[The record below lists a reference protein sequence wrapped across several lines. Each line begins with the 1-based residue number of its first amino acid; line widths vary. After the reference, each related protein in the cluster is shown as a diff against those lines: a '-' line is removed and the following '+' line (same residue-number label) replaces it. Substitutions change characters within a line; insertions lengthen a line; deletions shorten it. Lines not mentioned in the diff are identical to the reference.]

1 MYIDPPLVSS
11 HGTGLDAQ
19 PWPGQRQGQARPFPQ
34 PFPCSSWLWP
44 SPSAL
49 QTRPRGRSK
58 TGCFWEH
65 YTPPASF
72 TPPSRSPGW
81 CMRSPQGSQAE
92 AGAPWGSPAVLWASC
107 SGLRA
112 PRGPT
117 SDAPL
122 WCPFLVGFQCCGG
135 TDTCVWLAFSRWPSS
150 LEDAARRAPSEAR
163 VPQGDMERWLM
174 AFRRGTGVTAGAVCQ
189 KLPTP
194 TQVKGP
200 GRAGQ
205 GQTAGAAT
213 PC

>member
-1 MYIDPPLVSS
+1 MLVLALAKPLGFADPP
-11 HGTGLDAQ
+11 
-19 PWPGQRQGQARPFPQ
+19 PGQKQDRVLLGTLHPTCLVHSSLQVPGVVHAFP
-34 PFPCSSWLWP
+34 
-44 SPSAL
+44 
-49 QTRPRGRSK
+49 TRLTGRGRSPL
-58 TGCFWEH
+58 GQPRCALGF
-65 YTPPASF
+65 
-72 TPPSRSPGW
+72 
-81 CMRSPQGSQAE
+81 
-92 AGAPWGSPAVLWASC
+92 VLRASC

-174 AFRRGTGVTAGAVCQ
+174 AFRRGMGVTAGAVCQ
-189 KLPTP
+189 KLPIA